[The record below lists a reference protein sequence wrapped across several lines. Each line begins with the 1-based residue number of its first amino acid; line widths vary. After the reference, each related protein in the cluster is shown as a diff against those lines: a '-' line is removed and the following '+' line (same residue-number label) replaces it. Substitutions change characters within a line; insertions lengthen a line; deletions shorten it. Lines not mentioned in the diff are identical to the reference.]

1 MVNTVKKELDE
12 NSLLQYGTWAYLAD
26 TRNTNNSCAYLFW
39 KSVDTN
45 SAGEGGEDPCDS
57 R

>member
-26 TRNTNNSCAYLFW
+26 TRNTNNSCAYSFW
-39 KSVDTN
+39 TSVDTN
-45 SAGEGGEDPCDS
+45 SVGEGMRIPV
-57 R
+57 